1 MKVWHF
7 LAAVG
12 LVALFLV
19 GYHLFF
25 SPQIAVKRTLSSAA
39 KAFERLDPSLIDFL
53 CESFGHGYYNK
64 KEAEK
69 DWEHYRNLFSRAK
82 VRLRVRKV
90 SVRFYFAECDFDLK
104 VMVHYQGSYYM
115 LVGEWNRWESGRV
128 FLLKRKDGK
137 WCINRLFLPSF
148 QRWIEQRLK

>member
-1 MKVWHF
+1 M
-7 LAAVG
+7 AAIG
-12 LVALFLV
+12 LVALLFV

-39 KAFERLDPSLIDFL
+39 KAFERLDPSLTGFL
-53 CESFGHGYYNK
+53 CESFQHGYYNRE
-64 KEAEK
+64 EAEK
-69 DWEHYRNLFSRAK
+69 DWQHYRKLFSEAK
-82 VRLRVRKV
+82 VRLRIKKV
-90 SVRFYFAECDFDLK
+90 SVRFYFAECELDVK
-104 VMVHYQGSYYM
+104 VRVRYEGNYYM

-137 WCINRLFLPSF
+137 WCINRLLLPSF